1 MAQAGLC
8 WRKIGPTGTPLV
20 ALLSDVRSALDK
32 RRRGTRG
39 GADTPA
45 VVRSDACRRPQS
57 RYINPA
63 RRQFRP
69 SYGSG
74 PDDFGNRP
82 YGLGGRSHG
91 PDLGEEAAQVP
102 VVAVFMDQAVW

>member
-45 VVRSDACRRPQS
+45 VVRSGS
-57 RYINPA
+57 WYINPA